1 MFSFFN
7 KLSDNPMELY
17 QNIENGKRAKAS
29 FQKLENLANN
39 GNAIANYAL
48 ALCYAYGQVVN
59 TDKSIS
65 VKYLLKSAED
75 NYPLAWAKLG
85 ESYYY
90 GEGWSKIAKKGL
102 NTLKKQLQYLTL

>member
-59 TDKSIS
+59 TDITER
-65 VKYLLKSAED
+65 L
-75 NYPLAWAKLG
+75 
-85 ESYYY
+85 
-90 GEGWSKIAKKGL
+90 
-102 NTLKKQLQYLTL
+102 LTLLITILVHVNQHVNQTY